1 MAAKPSTAAEKA
13 LQKIQDQVTCGICL
27 EPYKQPRLLK
37 CFHVYCEQCLQRL
50 VRGEQEG
57 QSLPCPQCRQVT
69 PLPVG
74 GVSKLQGA
82 FYIHYLFDIQDALKK
97 VSSSEQTMCE
107 KCTNRKAVG
116 FCRTCG
122 FACQRCKELHQEWK
136 EFKTHEFINLN
147 TLTGDVTTLVPPL
160 KKTLFCAT
168 HPSKKAKL
176 YCETCDELICRDCI
190 IRVHRDHQYDLVPE
204 SFAKQEKVIVDSLK
218 PVGEQIALLERA
230 VESVNTRCAAVVEQK
245 TAVVAEIR
253 TAMAHLRQ
261 ALEVRETELVGQ
273 AEQTAQQKLKTLAAR
288 RDGFEL
294 QLGQLRSCHDFV
306 EESRR
311 TCSQGEILRM
321 KSPLVKQVN
330 DLTGSFKPQTLAL
343 AEQAD
348 MRFAHSLPELVK
360 TCQQFGKV
368 YCSQV
373 VPEKCRASG
382 EGIKIATRGQT
393 VAVLVEA
400 LDREGEA
407 YLRPVD
413 SLRCELVAS
422 DGSSRVRG
430 TVKRRNQNIYDISY
444 QPQVTGEHQ
453 LHILIEEQPIM
464 NSPFTVTVLPNFT
477 APAKVIGDINRPW
490 GIVVREGGEVV
501 VAEQGGHCVSI
512 INGNGEKKSFGTFG
526 SGAGQFNYPQG
537 VAIDTGGNILVV
549 DHGNHRIQQLSST
562 GEHLRTVGEL
572 GSGPLQFHW
581 PRGIAVHPHTG
592 QVYVAD
598 WDNHRIQVLNYDL
611 TYSSSFGRKGSN
623 NGEFNYP
630 WNISTDREGNVYV
643 ADSGNH
649 RIQVFT
655 VDGVYLRQFGKKG
668 EGEGELKEP
677 FSIAIDSGNVVYVG
691 EWGNNS
697 EVVIDLGSFA
707 YVRVVTNK
715 CVSIFSTDGEFFG
728 RKGKNLVEF
737 DDLAV
742 DKKGTLYVS
751 DQRNNRIQI
760 FN

>member
-27 EPYKQPRLLK
+27 DPYKQPRLLK

-50 VRGEQEG
+50 VRGGREG
-57 QSLPCPQCRQVT
+57 QSLPCPQCRQDT

-74 GVSKLQGA
+74 GVLGLQGA

-97 VSSSEQTMCE
+97 VSSSEQTMCN
-107 KCTNRKAVG
+107 KCTKREAVG

-122 FACQRCKELHQEWK
+122 FACQRCKELHQEWE
-136 EFKTHEFINLN
+136 EFKTHNFIDLD
-147 TLTGDVTTLVPPL
+147 TLTEDVTTLVPPL

-168 HPSKKAKL
+168 HPSKEADL

-190 IRVHRDHQYDLVPE
+190 VRVHRDHQYDLVPE

-218 PVGEQIALLERA
+218 PVEEQIATLERTI
-230 VESVNTRCAAVVEQK
+230 ESVDTRSAAVVEQK

-261 ALEVRETELVGQ
+261 ALEARETELVGQ
-273 AEQTAQQKLKTLAAR
+273 AEQTAQQKLKTLAAQ

-294 QLGQLRSCHDFV
+294 QLAQLRSCQDFV

-330 DLTGSFKPQTLAL
+330 DLTDSFKSETLAL

-348 MRFAHSLPELVK
+348 MVFAHSLPELVK

-368 YCSQV
+368 YCHPV
-373 VPEKCRASG
+373 CPEKCRASG

-393 VAVLVEA
+393 AAVSVEA
-400 LDREGEA
+400 LDRDGEA
-407 YLRPVD
+407 YLKPVD

-453 LHILIEEQPIM
+453 LHILIEEHPIL

-477 APAKVIGDINRPW
+477 SPTNIIGDLNFPY
-490 GIVVREGGEVV
+490 GIAVREGGEVV
-501 VAEQGGHCVSI
+501 VAERSSHCISI
-512 INGNGEKKSFGTFG
+512 ISGNGEKKSFGTHG
-526 SGAGQFNYPQG
+526 SGPGQFDRPEG
-537 VAIDTGGNILVV
+537 IAIDNGGNILVA
-549 DHGNHRIQQLSST
+549 DYGNHRIQQLSST
-562 GEHLRTVGEL
+562 GKHLRTVGTR
-572 GSGPLQFHW
+572 GSGPLQFYN
-581 PRGIAVHPHTG
+581 PGGIAVHPHTG
-592 QVYVAD
+592 KVYVAD
-598 WDNHRIQVLNYDL
+598 CGNHRIQVLNSDL
-611 TYSSSFGRKGSN
+611 TYSSSFGREGSN
-623 NGEFNYP
+623 IGEFNWPYDVA
-630 WNISTDREGNVYV
+630 TDEDGNVYV
-643 ADSGNH
+643 ADNNNH

-655 VDGVYLRQFGKKG
+655 VDGVYLRQFGKEG
-668 EGEGELKEP
+668 EGEGELNKP
-677 FSIAIDSGNVVYVG
+677 VSIAVDYGNVVYVG
-691 EWGNNS
+691 EYGNNR
-697 EVVIDLGSFA
+697 I
-707 YVRVVTNK
+707 
-715 CVSIFSTDGEFFG
+715 SIFSTAGEFIKSFG
-728 RKGKNLVEF
+728 RKGEGPVEF
-737 DDLAV
+737 DRPFGLAV
-742 DKKGTLYVS
+742 DKKGTLHVS
-751 DQRNNRIQI
+751 DYGNHRIQI
-760 FN
+760 FT

>member
-50 VRGEQEG
+50 VRGGREG
-57 QSLPCPQCRQVT
+57 QSLPCPQCRQDT

-74 GVSKLQGA
+74 GVPGLQGA

-97 VSSSEQTMCE
+97 VSSSDQTMCN
-107 KCTNRKAVG
+107 KCKKFEAVC

-122 FACQRCKELHQEWK
+122 FACQRCKEIHQDWDEL
-136 EFKTHEFINLN
+136 KTHEFIDLD

-160 KKTLFCAT
+160 KKTIFCAT
-168 HPSKKAKL
+168 HPSKEADL

-190 IRVHRDHQYDLVPE
+190 VRVHRNHQYDLVPE
-204 SFAKQEKVIVDSLK
+204 SFAKQEKVIADSLK
-218 PVGEQIALLERA
+218 PVEEQIATLERA
-230 VESVNTRCAAVVEQK
+230 VESVGTRSAAVVEQK

-261 ALEVRETELVGQ
+261 ALEAREKELVGQ
-273 AEQTAQQKLKTLAAR
+273 AEQTAQQKLKTLAAQ

-294 QLGQLRSCHDFV
+294 QLGQLGSCQDFA

-321 KSPLVKQVN
+321 KSPLVEQVN
-330 DLTGSFKPQTLAL
+330 DLAGSFKPETLTL

-348 MRFAHSLPELVK
+348 MVFAHSLPELVRS
-360 TCQQFGKV
+360 CQCFGKV
-368 YCSQV
+368 YCHPV
-373 VPEKCRASG
+373 CPEKYRASG
-382 EGIKIATRGQT
+382 EGIKVATRGQT
-393 VAVLVEA
+393 AAVSVEA

-407 YLRPVD
+407 YLRPVG

-422 DGSSRVRG
+422 NGSSQVRG

-444 QPQVTGEHQ
+444 RPQVTGEHQ
-453 LHILIEEQPIM
+453 LHILIEEHPIL

-477 APAKVIGDINRPW
+477 APTNIIGDINAPY
-490 GIVVREGGEVV
+490 GIAVREGGEVV
-501 VAEQGGHCVSI
+501 VAERSSHCISI
-512 INGNGEKKSFGTFG
+512 ISGNGEKKSFGTRG
-526 SGAGQFNYPQG
+526 SGPGQFDFPEG
-537 VAIDTGGNILVV
+537 IAIDNGGNILVA
-549 DHGNHRIQQLSST
+549 DYGNHRIQQLSSS
-562 GEHLRTVGEL
+562 GKHLRTVGTR
-572 GSGPLQFHW
+572 GSGSLQFQY

-592 QVYVAD
+592 KVYVVD
-598 WDNHRIQVLNYDL
+598 YGNGRIQVLNSDL

-623 NGEFNYP
+623 NGEFDWPYDVA
-630 WNISTDREGNVYV
+630 TDRDGNVYV
-643 ADSGNH
+643 AGQYNR

-655 VDGVYLRQFGKKG
+655 VDGVYSRQFGKKG
-668 EGEGELKEP
+668 EGEGELNQP
-677 FSIAIDSGNVVYVG
+677 VSIAIDSGNVVYVG
-691 EWGNNS
+691 ELGNNH
-697 EVVIDLGSFA
+697 I
-707 YVRVVTNK
+707 
-715 CVSIFSTDGEFFG
+715 SIFSTDGEFIKSFG
-728 RKGKNLVEF
+728 RKGEGPAEF
-737 DDLAV
+737 SGPFGLAV

-751 DQRNNRIQI
+751 DYGNHRIQI
-760 FN
+760 LT